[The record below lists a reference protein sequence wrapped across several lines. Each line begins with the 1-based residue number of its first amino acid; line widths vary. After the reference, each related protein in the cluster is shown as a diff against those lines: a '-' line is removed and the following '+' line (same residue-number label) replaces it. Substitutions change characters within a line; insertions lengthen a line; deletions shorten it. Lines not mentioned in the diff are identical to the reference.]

1 MQPSLQ
7 AGEGESSNT
16 EARLVSLPLHC
27 ANTRGCLF
35 KAERQDPGP
44 PLETTWAGQEK
55 QCPSCRV
62 TSLTRPRVALSVWG
76 GGGSHLQ

>member
-1 MQPSLQ
+1 MQPPLQ

-62 TSLTRPRVALSVWG
+62 TSLTRPRVALSVRR